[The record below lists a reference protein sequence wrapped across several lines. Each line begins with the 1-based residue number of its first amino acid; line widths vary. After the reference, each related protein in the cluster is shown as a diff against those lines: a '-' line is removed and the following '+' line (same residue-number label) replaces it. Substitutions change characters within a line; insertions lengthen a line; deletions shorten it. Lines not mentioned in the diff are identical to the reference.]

1 MIKVSVIIPVYNTE
15 KHLKQCLK
23 SVVSQSLYEIEII
36 VVNDCSPDASDLIIN
51 EIANSDSR
59 LVCLKHQQNQGL
71 PTARNTG
78 MKAAKGKYLIH
89 LDSDD
94 YWISRDTL
102 SELFHTAETEGCDIL
117 RFNGLLLK
125 GNNLSQDIIKQA
137 DFINAKFHQQSEL

>member
-59 LVCLKHQQNQGL
+59 LV
-71 PTARNTG
+71 
-78 MKAAKGKYLIH
+78 
-89 LDSDD
+89 
-94 YWISRDTL
+94 
-102 SELFHTAETEGCDIL
+102 
-117 RFNGLLLK
+117 
-125 GNNLSQDIIKQA
+125 
-137 DFINAKFHQQSEL
+137 